1 MADRHEA
8 PDSPLPMPS
17 FRHEAADI
25 ISAMRAATSIA
36 VTSQDRRGGRQSTV
50 HKFPLAGFT
59 ANFLKLSEWCGFDAN
74 RLKKS

>member
-1 MADRHEA
+1 M
-8 PDSPLPMPS
+8 
-17 FRHEAADI
+17 

-50 HKFPLAGFT
+50 HKFSLAGFT
-59 ANFLKLSEWCGFDAN
+59 ANFLKRSEWCGFDAN

>member
-1 MADRHEA
+1 
-8 PDSPLPMPS
+8 MPS